1 MPIFNSLGSNY
12 DCQDVCLSLKQLLWP
27 DRRLKLQLQQKLEER
42 FDGRARLLFN
52 GRDAIEYVLK
62 AYEIGSGDQVL
73 TQAFS
78 CSSVEEAIVRVGA
91 EPIYFDLSAGQV
103 RVQLEQV
110 KTAYQQASNPKL
122 VILQHTL
129 GYADAE
135 HEISRFCQKK
145 DLLLVADLA
154 QAVGSVNSQR
164 QALGLEAD
172 AIVLSFGRDKLL
184 DSIAGGAAI
193 FKNEPSV
200 YPSIPDWFELS
211 HDLSNKEQVVKLLCY
226 PLLTKTVRLSYE
238 LGIGELRLGKFLHK
252 LFKKTNLIWTAMR
265 SPHKHFQSF
274 PAYFA
279 PLALRRLENLDMQL
293 EHRRKVAHFYF
304 NRLHNI
310 QNSLH
315 LPITRQMISYGS
327 NLRFPVEVNS
337 AQAKKSLINYL
348 KRNQVYVADSWYRQV
363 VDSGSVQFET
373 AYQPGSCPNAEKMA
387 KTIVNLPTHR
397 LVNLSR
403 AEKIYQLIQKWIQNY
418 HAKN

>member
-12 DCQDVCLSLKQLLWP
+12 DCQDIYLSLKQLVWP
-27 DRRLKLQLQQKLEER
+27 DRRLKFELQQKLEEK

-62 AYEIGSGDQVL
+62 AYEIGPGDQVL

-78 CSSVEEAIVRVGA
+78 CSSVEEAILRVGA
-91 EPIYFDLSAGQV
+91 EPLYFDLSPGQV

-135 HEISRFCQKK
+135 HEISRFCQEK

-154 QAVGSVNSQR
+154 QAVGAVNLQR
-164 QALGLEAD
+164 QPLGLEAD
-172 AIVLSFGRDKLL
+172 AIILSFGRDKLL
-184 DSIAGGAAI
+184 DGIAGGAAI

-200 YPSIPDWFELS
+200 YPSIPDWFELP
-211 HDLSNKEQVVKLLCY
+211 HDLSNKKQVVKLLCY
-226 PLLTKTVRLSYE
+226 PLLTKLVRLSYA
-238 LGIGELRLGKFLHK
+238 LGVGKLRLGKFLHK
-252 LFKKTNLIWTAMR
+252 LLKKTNLIWTAMR
-265 SPHKHFQSF
+265 SPHQHFQSF

-279 PLALRRLENLDMQL
+279 PLVLRRLESLDVQL

-304 NRLHNI
+304 NRLNNI

-315 LPITRQMISYGS
+315 LPVTRQMISYGS

-397 LVNLSR
+397 LVHLSQ
-403 AEKIYQLIQKWIQNY
+403 AEKICQLIRKWIQNY
-418 HAKN
+418 HVEN